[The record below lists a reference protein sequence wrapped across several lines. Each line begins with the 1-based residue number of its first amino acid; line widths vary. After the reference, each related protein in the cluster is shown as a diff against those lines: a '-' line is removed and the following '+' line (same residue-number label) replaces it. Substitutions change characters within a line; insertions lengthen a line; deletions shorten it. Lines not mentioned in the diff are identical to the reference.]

1 MIRSGSTILVLAP
14 HTDDGEIG
22 CGATLSKL
30 LDLNCKIYYLAFCTC
45 DSNLPDGFPNGTLE
59 AELREATKVLSIP
72 KENVIVKDFQVRCLS
87 YERQAVLDIL
97 VALNKEI
104 SPDVVFAPTL
114 EDLHQDH
121 STVTQEA
128 IRAFKT
134 KTLLCYEMPWNNFS
148 FEIGINSDKFPE
160 ISGERKFSPM
170 DRSLRRELKSAFGN
184 NNYWFNTS
192 KFKNAVEIKIKSKK
206 EIIEFLVPKEMV
218 STSSVRL
225 FVLWTTLPSIVL
237 IIIALIFLKNQ
248 TRPLVK
254 LAKAAEKFG
263 KGDYIND
270 FIPSGAQ
277 EIRKA
282 SYEFDR
288 MAKRI
293 NRHLNQRAEMLSGI
307 SHDLR
312 TPLTRLK
319 LQLAMLKQKEI
330 SEKMSKDIDEME
342 KMLNDYLQ
350 FAKTQTQEST
360 EKINLNNLLRSISKG
375 FESNK
380 ISLDEDESKIFL
392 NGRPS
397 ALKRSFENV
406 IQNGLTY
413 GSNVKIKVQ
422 KGNKRALV
430 TIEDDGPGIPEDQYK
445 NVFKPFFRL
454 DKSRSLNQSGV
465 GLGLAIVE
473 DIINSHGG
481 NIQLGKSKYGG
492 LQVKISLPF

>member
-1 MIRSGSTILVLAP
+1 MFSGLNNFIKYILPKRLFYRALIIVAAPTIILQIIITIVFFDSIWIKANKNITRSLVAQLKTIEEVYQNDKKNLDFF
-14 HTDDGEIG
+14 TD
-22 CGATLSKL
+22 
-30 LDLNCKIYYLAFCTC
+30 
-45 DSNLPDGFPNGTLE
+45 
-59 AELREATKVLSIP
+59 
-72 KENVIVKDFQVRCLS
+72 S
-87 YERQAVLDIL
+87 YE
-97 VALNKEI
+97 
-104 SPDVVFAPTL
+104 
-114 EDLHQDH
+114 
-121 STVTQEA
+121 
-128 IRAFKT
+128 
-134 KTLLCYEMPWNNFS
+134 NNFN
-148 FEIGINSDKFPE
+148 FEIGINQQAFPNN
-160 ISGERKFSPM
+160 SGERKFSPM
-170 DRSLRRELKSAFGN
+170 DRSLRRELKSVFGN

-192 KFKNAVEIKIKSKK
+192 KFKNAVEIKIRSGT
-206 EIIEFLVPKEMV
+206 EVIEFLVPKEMI

-248 TRPLVK
+248 TKPLVK
-254 LAKAAEKFG
+254 LAKAAERFG
-263 KGDYIND
+263 KGDYVND
-270 FIPSGAQ
+270 FRASGSQ

-282 SYEFDR
+282 AFEFDR

-350 FAKTQTQEST
+350 FAKTQSQENST
-360 EKINLNNLLRSISKG
+360 LVNINKLLESVKNEFDNPNISFKDNVKIEIK
-375 FESNK
+375 
-380 ISLDEDESKIFL
+380 
-392 NGRPS
+392 GRPI
-397 ALKRSFENV
+397 ALKRSFENI

-413 GSNVKIKVQ
+413 GNKVFVDIQ
-422 KGNKRALV
+422 KGNKIAFI
-430 TIEDDGPGIPEDQYK
+430 TIEDDGPGIPEDQYR

-481 NIQLGKSKYGG
+481 NIQLGKSKYNG
-492 LQVKISLPF
+492 LLVKISLPL

>member
-1 MIRSGSTILVLAP
+1 MFSGLNKFIKIILPKRLFYRALIIVAAPTIILQIIITIVFYDSIWIKANKNTARSLVAQLKTIEEVYRNDKKNLDFL
-14 HTDDGEIG
+14 TDSYKNNFNFEI
-22 CGATLSKL
+22 AINK
-30 LDLNCKIYYLAFCTC
+30 DQ
-45 DSNLPDGFPNGTLE
+45 FPN
-59 AELREATKVLSIP
+59 
-72 KENVIVKDFQVRCLS
+72 
-87 YERQAVLDIL
+87 
-97 VALNKEI
+97 
-104 SPDVVFAPTL
+104 
-114 EDLHQDH
+114 
-121 STVTQEA
+121 
-128 IRAFKT
+128 
-134 KTLLCYEMPWNNFS
+134 
-148 FEIGINSDKFPE
+148 

-170 DRSLRRELKSAFGN
+170 DRSLRRELKSSFGN
-184 NNYWFNTS
+184 SNYWFSTS
-192 KFKNAVEIKIKSKK
+192 KFKNAVEIKIKSDD
-206 EIIEFLVPKEMV
+206 EVIEFLVPKEMV

-293 NRHLNQRAEMLSGI
+293 NRHLNQRSEMLSGI

-319 LQLAMLKQKEI
+319 LQLAMINQKDL

-350 FAKTQTQEST
+350 FAKTQSQEKTSQV
-360 EKINLNNLLRSISKG
+360 ELSELFKEIKDNLKDDNLEILH
-375 FESNK
+375 EN
-380 ISLDEDESKIFL
+380 KIFL
-392 NGRPS
+392 NARPL
-397 ALKRSFENV
+397 ALKRSFEN
-406 IQNGLTY
+406 IIHNGLTY
-413 GSNVKIKVQ
+413 GKKVSVKIEKSS
-422 KGNKRALV
+422 NRAV
-430 TIEDDGPGIPEDQYK
+430 INIEDDGPGIPEEQYK

-454 DKSRSLNQSGV
+454 DKSRSLNKSGV

-473 DIINSHGG
+473 DVINSHGG
-481 NIQLGKSKYGG
+481 SIQLGKSKVKG
-492 LQVKISLPF
+492 LKVKISLPF

>member
-1 MIRSGSTILVLAP
+1 MFSGLNKFIKIILPKRLFYRALIIVAAPTIILQIIITIVFYDSIWIKANKNTARS
-14 HTDDGEIG
+14 
-22 CGATLSKL
+22 
-30 LDLNCKIYYLAFCTC
+30 
-45 DSNLPDGFPNGTLE
+45 
-59 AELREATKVLSIP
+59 
-72 KENVIVKDFQVRCLS
+72 
-87 YERQAVLDIL
+87 L
-97 VALNKEI
+97 VAQL
-104 SPDVVFAPTL
+104 
-114 EDLHQDH
+114 
-121 STVTQEA
+121 
-128 IRAFKT
+128 KT
-134 KTLLCYEMPWNNFS
+134 IEEVYRNDKKNLDFLTDSYKNNFN
-148 FEIGINSDKFPE
+148 FEIGINKDQFPN

-170 DRSLRRELKSAFGN
+170 DRSLRRELKSSFGN
-184 NNYWFNTS
+184 SNYWFSTS
-192 KFKNAVEIKIKSKK
+192 KFKNAVEIKIKSND
-206 EIIEFLVPKEMV
+206 EVIEFLVPKEMV

-293 NRHLNQRAEMLSGI
+293 NRHLNQRSEMLSGI

-319 LQLAMLKQKEI
+319 LQLAMINQKDL

-350 FAKTQTQEST
+350 FAKTQSQEKTSRV
-360 EKINLNNLLRSISKG
+360 ELSELFKEIKDNLKNDNLEILQ
-375 FESNK
+375 EN
-380 ISLDEDESKIFL
+380 KIFL
-392 NGRPS
+392 NARPL
-397 ALKRSFENV
+397 ALKRSFEN
-406 IQNGLTY
+406 IIHNGLTY
-413 GSNVKIKVQ
+413 GKKVIVKIEKSL
-422 KGNKRALV
+422 NRAV
-430 TIEDDGPGIPEDQYK
+430 INIEDDGPGIPEDQYK

-454 DKSRSLNQSGV
+454 DKSRSLNKSGV

-473 DIINSHGG
+473 DVINSHGG
-481 NIQLGKSKYGG
+481 SIQLGKSKVKG
-492 LQVKISLPF
+492 LKVKISLPF

>member
-1 MIRSGSTILVLAP
+1 MFFGLNKLIKIILPKRLFYRALIIVAAPTIILQLIITIV
-14 HTDDGEIG
+14 
-22 CGATLSKL
+22 
-30 LDLNCKIYYLAFCTC
+30 FF
-45 DSNLPDGFPNGTLE
+45 DSIWIKANKNTTR
-59 AELREATKVLSIP
+59 A
-72 KENVIVKDFQVRCLS
+72 
-87 YERQAVLDIL
+87 L
-97 VALNKEI
+97 VAQL
-104 SPDVVFAPTL
+104 
-114 EDLHQDH
+114 
-121 STVTQEA
+121 
-128 IRAFKT
+128 KT
-134 KTLLCYEMPWNNFS
+134 IEEVYQNDKKNLDFLTDSYKNNFN
-148 FEIGINSDKFPE
+148 FEIGINQNKLPS

-170 DRSLRRELKSAFGN
+170 DRSLRRELKSIFGN

-192 KFKNAVEIKIKSKK
+192 KFKNAVEIKIKSND
-206 EIIEFLVPKEMV
+206 EIIEFLVPKNMV

-225 FVLWTTLPSIVL
+225 FVLWTTLPSILL
-237 IIIALIFLKNQ
+237 IIVALIFLKNQ

-263 KGDYIND
+263 KGDYVND
-270 FIPSGAQ
+270 FRPSGAQ

-282 SYEFDR
+282 AYEFDR

-293 NRHLNQRAEMLSGI
+293 NRHLNQRSEMLSGI

-319 LQLAMLKQKEI
+319 LQLAMISQKDL

-350 FAKTQTQEST
+350 FAKTQAQEKT
-360 EKINLNNLLRSISKG
+360 EEIELVKLFEDIYESLNNDDL
-375 FESNK
+375 K
-380 ISLDEDESKIFL
+380 ILHEGKVYL
-392 NGRPS
+392 KARPS
-397 ALKRSFENV
+397 ALRRSFENV

-413 GSNVKIKVQ
+413 GKKVFVKIQ
-422 KGNKRALV
+422 RSSNLALITV
-430 TIEDDGPGIPEDQYK
+430 EDDGPGIPEDQFK

-473 DIINSHGG
+473 DVIHSHGG
-481 NIQLGKSKYGG
+481 NIQLSKSKYKG

>member
-1 MIRSGSTILVLAP
+1 MFSGLNNFVKYILPKRLFYRALIIVAAPTI
-14 HTDDGEIG
+14 
-22 CGATLSKL
+22 
-30 LDLNCKIYYLAFCTC
+30 
-45 DSNLPDGFPNGTLE
+45 
-59 AELREATKVLSIP
+59 
-72 KENVIVKDFQVRCLS
+72 
-87 YERQAVLDIL
+87 IL
-97 VALNKEI
+97 QI
-104 SPDVVFAPTL
+104 IITVVFYDSIWIKANKNITRSL
-114 EDLHQDH
+114 VNQL
-121 STVTQEA
+121 
-128 IRAFKT
+128 KT
-134 KTLLCYEMPWNNFS
+134 IEEVYQNDKTNLDFFTDSYKNNFN
-148 FEIGINSDKFPE
+148 FEIGINQEIFPNN
-160 ISGERKFSPM
+160 SGERRFSPM
-170 DRSLRRELKSAFGN
+170 DRSLRRELKSTFGN

-192 KFKNAVEIKIKSKK
+192 KFKNAVEIKIRSNNDV
-206 EIIEFLVPKEMV
+206 IEFLVPKEMV
-218 STSSVRL
+218 SASSVRI
-225 FVLWTTLPSIVL
+225 FVLWTTLPSLVL

-248 TRPLVK
+248 TKPLVK
-254 LAKAAEKFG
+254 LAKAAERFG
-263 KGDYIND
+263 KGDYVND
-270 FIPSGAQ
+270 FRASGSQ

-282 SYEFDR
+282 AFEFDR

-350 FAKTQTQEST
+350 FAKTQIQEDT
-360 EKINLNNLLRSISKG
+360 VLINLNNLLNSIKNS
-375 FESNK
+375 FDNSNLFFDNNTTIVELK
-380 ISLDEDESKIFL
+380 
-392 NGRPS
+392 GRPT
-397 ALKRSFENV
+397 ALKRSFENI
-406 IQNGLTY
+406 IQNGLSY
-413 GSNVKIKVQ
+413 GKKVYLNIQ
-422 KGNKRALV
+422 KGNKRVTV

-481 NIQLGKSKYGG
+481 NIQLGKSKYNG